1 MTESQG
7 VKALGQFLPENVPL
21 CDVPGAAPLFH
32 ILLDGTWQY
41 LASPL
46 PLKFAKLF
54 ASILYCIEGEHFLI
68 TPVEKLRVSVA
79 KSAFVIVDYQL
90 LTLEVDN
97 VSGLK
102 LITSLGSE
110 HIVDSQD
117 TLNITDEGIYTQLMR
132 GVTACF
138 GRACYYRYVNEFI
151 A

>member
-1 MTESQG
+1 MTASQG
-7 VKALGQFLPENVPL
+7 VTALRQFLPENVPL

-32 ILLDGTWQY
+32 IQSEGTWQY

-46 PLKFAKLF
+46 PLKFARLF

-102 LITSLGSE
+102 LITSLGTE
-110 HIVDSQD
+110 HIVDGQD
-117 TLNITDEGIYTQLMR
+117 KLNVTEEGIDTPLIR
-132 GVTACF
+132 GVTGCF